1 MTALYS
7 LYPNGDTA
15 QRAVNRLRAVGVPDH
30 QIVVMSSEPLEDYDF
45 AHKDQHTWMW
55 WIAAGAGLLGCLCGV
70 WLTTMTQTSWPIVT
84 GNMPLTPVWT
94 NTVIVFEL
102 TMLFAMIATVITF
115 LVSAGLP
122 GRGPR
127 LYDPAVSEGQIL
139 VGVEGASVEAHGHI
153 ERALTVDS
161 TVAVTRV

>member
-1 MTALYS
+1 MTALYA

-15 QRAVNRLRAVGVPDH
+15 QRAVNRLRAEGVPDP

-45 AHKDQHTWMW
+45 AHRDQHTWMW
-55 WIAAGAGLLGCLCGV
+55 WIAAGAGLLGCLSGV

-115 LVSAGLP
+115 LVSARLP

-127 LYDPAVSEGQIL
+127 LYDAAVSEGRIL
-139 VGVEGASVEAHGHI
+139 VGVEGAAVETHGQI

-161 TVAVTRV
+161 TVTVTRI